1 MLHRIWSCDQSIS
14 LISELLFCV
23 AIFLFA
29 HKNYSNNYQVSNI
42 HNVWYFFERLVC
54 LPKNSTC
61 LVLWETHLSY
71 HCLAN
76 LYFQGKSYSK
86 LKFSNMRTQY
96 RYLYNHKLGNFSI
109 IIVYETFNIF
119 CLYFSIQNSSH
130 FSMLGLG
137 DIVSNIKMYIGKRLH
152 KNRISWIQMIWI
164 NSYRKNSRFIY
175 VKEVKLQS

>member
-1 MLHRIWSCDQSIS
+1 MFLRIPSCCTGFDHVTNQFHLS
-14 LISELLFCV
+14 LNFYFVLLF
-23 AIFLFA
+23 FYFNA
-29 HKNYSNNYQVSNI
+29 HKNYSNYYQVSNI

-96 RYLYNHKLGNFSI
+96 LYNHKANWVIFRSLLCMKPLIYFVCISAFKI
-109 IIVYETFNIF
+109 LVIFQCWALET
-119 CLYFSIQNSSH
+119 L
-130 FSMLGLG
+130 
-137 DIVSNIKMYIGKRLH
+137 
-152 KNRISWIQMIWI
+152 
-164 NSYRKNSRFIY
+164 
-175 VKEVKLQS
+175 

>member
-1 MLHRIWSCDQSIS
+1 MWPINFTYLWTFILCCYFFISMLTRTILTTTRYPIYTMYG
-14 LISELLFCV
+14 I
-23 AIFLFA
+23 
-29 HKNYSNNYQVSNI
+29 
-42 HNVWYFFERLVC
+42 FFERLVC

-96 RYLYNHKLGNFSI
+96 LYNHKLGNFSI
-109 IIVYETFNIF
+109 IIVYETFNLF
-119 CLYFSIQNSSH
+119 RLYFSIQNSSH

-137 DIVSNIKMYIGKRLH
+137 DIVSNIKMYIGKR
-152 KNRISWIQMIWI
+152 
-164 NSYRKNSRFIY
+164 
-175 VKEVKLQS
+175 

>member
-1 MLHRIWSCDQSIS
+1 MFFKKPIMLHRIWSCDQSIS

-29 HKNYSNNYQVSNI
+29 HKNYSNYYQVSNI

-96 RYLYNHKLGNFSI
+96 LYSHKLGNFSI
-109 IIVYETFNIF
+109 IIVYETFNLF
-119 CLYFSIQNSSH
+119 RLYFSIQNSSH

-137 DIVSNIKMYIGKRLH
+137 DIVSNIKMYIGKR
-152 KNRISWIQMIWI
+152 
-164 NSYRKNSRFIY
+164 
-175 VKEVKLQS
+175 

>member
-1 MLHRIWSCDQSIS
+1 MWKNNKIKTWMFLRSPSCCTRFDHVTNQFHLS
-14 LISELLFCV
+14 LNFYFVLLFFYLLTRT
-23 AIFLFA
+23 ILTTIQ
-29 HKNYSNNYQVSNI
+29 YT
-42 HNVWYFFERLVC
+42 WYFFERLVC

-86 LKFSNMRTQY
+86 LKFSNMRTQ
-96 RYLYNHKLGNFSI
+96 YLYNHKLGNFSI

-137 DIVSNIKMYIGKRLH
+137 DIVSNIKMYIGKR
-152 KNRISWIQMIWI
+152 
-164 NSYRKNSRFIY
+164 
-175 VKEVKLQS
+175 